1 MQQRDHETHSFRI
14 AQQTDVELYRG
25 RSVALVIYC
34 MQMSG
39 YELNDKDIQT
49 VLKHL
54 RAVKPDATEEQ
65 AKELLL
71 KAKMDARF
79 KGFDDPDVLI
89 QYFEE
94 LSKSSDQKN

>member
-1 MQQRDHETHSFRI
+1 M
-14 AQQTDVELYRG
+14 
-25 RSVALVIYC
+25 IYC
-34 MQMSG
+34 NQMSG
-39 YELNDKDIQT
+39 YDLNDKDIQT

-79 KGFDDPDVLI
+79 KGFENPDDLI
-89 QYFEE
+89 EYYDKLFG
-94 LSKSSDQKN
+94 KSTDS